1 MKNRVAIAVVQTLPG
16 AADGIDKQIETGSR
30 ACRKKTP
37 QHAQGARHDFPC
49 STIPMQEIVNLVAQG
64 ELRGK
69 PARVFNFSE
78 VALAH
83 QLMERNQA
91 RGKFVVLV

>member
-1 MKNRVAIAVVQTLPG
+1 
-16 AADGIDKQIETGSR
+16 
-30 ACRKKTP
+30 
-37 QHAQGARHDFPC
+37 
-49 STIPMQEIVNLVAQG
+49 MQEIVNLVAQG